1 MRFSSHDIFKQE
13 IFLYDEIIKK
23 SLTIFLNFQA
33 LMKKL
38 GEKEWATL
46 TEKERQRRIMQIKQ
60 KEKKLRRQG
69 KYDDLAKLFQNLA
82 ITEQGKF

>member
-1 MRFSSHDIFKQE
+1 
-13 IFLYDEIIKK
+13 
-23 SLTIFLNFQA
+23 
-33 LMKKL
+33 MKKL

-82 ITEQGKF
+82 ITEQGKFWEINMYLLLMANFTSITFLLVVTTFLVNT

>member
-1 MRFSSHDIFKQE
+1 
-13 IFLYDEIIKK
+13 
-23 SLTIFLNFQA
+23 
-33 LMKKL
+33 MKKL

-82 ITEQGKF
+82 VTEQGKF